1 MATAEPGRSNGADPA
16 AKAPAGAPPPP
27 PAATAAAAP
36 AARRKNST
44 PPNNL
49 LLAGLAG
56 GVLAVYFAHGYLT
69 RDEVKTD
76 DAQID
81 ADVVPVSAR
90 VAGVI
95 RQLRVADNQ
104 RVEAGA
110 VIARIDD
117 ADFKAKVAAAQA
129 DLDAATAQA
138 ESAAAQVEIVRSTS
152 GGALSSARAQV
163 QGSSASVR
171 SASAQ
176 IDAAQAAVARASAEL
191 AKAQADLDRAKK
203 LHDAGAV
210 SGQALEAAQTAR
222 DAAAAAQAAAQ
233 ANLAAARD
241 QQSVSVSRVAEAQGR
256 LQQSTPVERQI
267 AVAEAAARLA
277 AARVESAKAA
287 LELARLQLGYTE
299 ITAPVTGFVSK
310 LAVREGQ
317 MVQPGAMLAMVV
329 PLRTYVVANFK
340 ETQLARLRPGDPVDI
355 SVDALG
361 GRELHGKV
369 ESIAAGTGAR
379 FSLMPPD
386 NATGNFVKVVQR
398 VPVKIAW
405 DDGQDLSQLRAGLS
419 VEVKIH
425 LQHGS

>member
-16 AKAPAGAPPPP
+16 AKAV
-27 PAATAAAAP
+27 AAP
-36 AARRKNST
+36 APRRKRARRAY
-44 PPNNL
+44 L

-56 GVLAVYFAHGYLT
+56 GVLAVYFVHGYLT

-76 DAQID
+76 DAQVD
-81 ADVVPVSAR
+81 ADVVPLAAR

-110 VIARIDD
+110 VIARLDD
-117 ADFKAKVAAAQA
+117 ADLKAKVAAAQA

-138 ESAAAQVEIVRSTS
+138 ESANALVDIVRSTS

-176 IDAAQAAVARASAEL
+176 VDAAQAAVARASAEL
-191 AKAQADLDRAKK
+191 AKAQADLDRARK

-210 SGQALEAAQTAR
+210 SGQALEAARTAR

-267 AVAEAAARLA
+267 AAAEAAARLA

-299 ITAPVTGFVSK
+299 ITAPVAGFVSR
-310 LAVREGQ
+310 LAAHEGQ
-317 MVQPGAMLAMVV
+317 MIQPGATLAMIV
-329 PLRTYVVANFK
+329 PARTYVVANFK
-340 ETQLARLRPGDPVDI
+340 ETQLARIRPGDPVEI

-361 GRELHGKV
+361 GGELHGKV
-369 ESIAAGTGAR
+369 ESVAAGTGAR

-405 DDGQDLSQLRAGLS
+405 DDGQDLAQLRAGLS

-425 LQHGS
+425 LQHRP